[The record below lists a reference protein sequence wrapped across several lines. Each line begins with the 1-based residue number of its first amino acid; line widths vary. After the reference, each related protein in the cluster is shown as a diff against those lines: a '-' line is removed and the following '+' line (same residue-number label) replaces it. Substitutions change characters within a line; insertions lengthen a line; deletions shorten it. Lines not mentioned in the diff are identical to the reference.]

1 MSFID
6 RVRRTFALV
15 GRNPTV
21 KKDDPR
27 SFGAGVIQR
36 LKINKGIGGFGQS
49 KDYEP
54 HVGKK

>member
-6 RVRRTFALV
+6 RVRRSFASI
-15 GRNPTV
+15 GSNPTV

-36 LKINKGIGGFGQS
+36 LKINKGFGGFVWG
-49 KDYEP
+49 
-54 HVGKK
+54 